1 MGITL
6 SVLKAGNKMTI
17 AKGVEKESAITRDE
31 DRCSE
36 CLLCVSVCPFD
47 AINVDEEGAPDI
59 VTEECQL
66 CGICGGVCPSG
77 AIELEYYDVDSLLD
91 YVKQEK
97 ERIGTENLIVACRGS
112 YPLSQEIEVI
122 LDDFGLN
129 FSNFVNIRLPC
140 VGRVP
145 PDFYVGAISS
155 GIEQVVTIKCDED
168 FCRFEDGSAINTRWS
183 SLLSKLLDQF
193 GYENNV
199 VTMFRNPMKAV
210 YETADCVGCQKCEYI
225 CPYDAVEAKDL
236 ATPNIDFDEC
246 VGCGA
251 CSIFCSEFAIQVE
264 GYEHETLRT
273 KLQDYKEM
281 AEEMK
286 PEDNPVL
293 VFTCQWSEYSN
304 LDEEEAFI
312 RDNVAVMEIP
322 CFTSLDPTLVIDA
335 LESFDG
341 VLVAACPDD
350 DCKTEEG
357 RDVARRNAQILKRIL
372 KRLDIEG
379 EFEVFE
385 TNPRDI
391 GRFDSKI
398 DSFTSK
404 IASQGD

>member
-1 MGITL
+1 M
-6 SVLKAGNKMTI
+6 AI
-17 AKGVEKESAITRDE
+17 AKEIEKEDAITRDE
-31 DRCSE
+31 DKCSE

-47 AINVDEEGAPDI
+47 AIDVDEEEAPDI
-59 VTEECQL
+59 DPEECQL

-77 AIELEYYDVDSLLD
+77 AIELEYYDVNSLLD
-91 YVKQEK
+91 YVEQEMK
-97 ERIGTENLIVACRGS
+97 RTGTENLVVACRGS
-112 YPLSQEIEVI
+112 YPLSQEMEDI
-122 LDDFGLN
+122 LKDFGVNLEDY
-129 FSNFVNIRLPC
+129 VNIRLPC

-155 GIEQVVTIKCDED
+155 GVENVVTIKCDED
-168 FCRFEDGSAINTRWS
+168 FCRFEDGSAINTRWF

-193 GYENNV
+193 GYEDNV
-199 VTMFRNPMKAV
+199 VTIFRNPMKAV

-251 CSIFCSEFAIQVE
+251 CSLLCTEFAIQVE
-264 GYEHETLRT
+264 GYEHEELRER
-273 KLQDYKEM
+273 LQNYKER

-286 PEDNPVL
+286 PEKNPVL
-293 VFTCQWSEYSN
+293 VFSCQWSEYLN
-304 LDEEEAFI
+304 LDKLDEENAFI

-322 CFTSLDPTLVIDA
+322 CFTSLDPTLVINA

-357 RDVARRNAQILKRIL
+357 RDVARRNAQILERIL
-372 KRLDIEG
+372 KRLGVGG

-391 GRFDSKI
+391 GRFDSKL
-398 DSFTSK
+398 DSFISK
-404 IASQGD
+404 VASRGV